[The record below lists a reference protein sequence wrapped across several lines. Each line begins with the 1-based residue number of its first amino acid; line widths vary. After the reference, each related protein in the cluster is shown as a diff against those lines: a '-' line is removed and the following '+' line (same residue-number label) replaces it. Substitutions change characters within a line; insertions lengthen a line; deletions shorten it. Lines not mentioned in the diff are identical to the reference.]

1 MTNLTNEQIE
11 DIVDKVIKKV
21 WERVLAFGL
30 LLVGAFILISLEMS
44 KARADEVKT
53 TPKEFVENVVAVPG
67 KVVNHFQN
75 EWEDI
80 KVYQAN
86 GWADMKAQ
94 FGRNK
99 EQVINLFKKD

>member
-1 MTNLTNEQIE
+1 MNT
-11 DIVDKVIKKV
+11 
-21 WERVLAFGL
+21 
-30 LLVGAFILISLEMS
+30 
-44 KARADEVKT
+44 ARADEVKT

-80 KVYQAN
+80 KVYQAKS
-86 GWADMKAQ
+86 WADMKAQ

-99 EQVINLFKKD
+99 EQVISLFKKD

>member
-30 LLVGAFILISLEMS
+30 LLVGAFILISLEMN

-53 TPKEFVENVVAVPG
+53 TPKEFVETIVVPG
-67 KVVNHFQN
+67 KVSNHFQN

-86 GWADMKAQ
+86 SWADMKGQ
-94 FGRNK
+94 FVRIRNK
-99 EQVINLFKKD
+99 